1 MAIPLAIKVS
11 KDSADQI
18 FMDAVKA
25 KMLDNKEEAF
35 RKYSLFAAAQ
45 PANATA
51 HYELS
56 RLWLERNNITRALT
70 EVRIALQGD
79 STNKWILKQYADL
92 LAFDEQ
98 YVAAADVYG
107 KIAAR
112 DRAPEEYLIHQSML
126 YQKARH
132 YEAALGTLDKLAQYV
147 GEDDETLLLQRQQ
160 IYLTMNNVEGAAAE
174 GRKLIAYYPNES
186 RYRLLLAELYDN
198 NNMPEKAEAAYLDA
212 EGKFPADAYV
222 QLALVRYYLKKKDLS
237 RMETYLEKAVMN
249 NNVSTEDR
257 IGLLVPFIQYR
268 GADSASRKIVFD
280 LTRKLAEQEPVQPQA
295 VALYGDLLV
304 TDGQFEEALK
314 QYKRVIAHD
323 SLNYTSWQQVM
334 YLYSMR
340 QENDSL
346 IALSE
351 RAAQIFPKEPM
362 VFYLGGIG
370 YMQEKKNDR
379 AILSFRKAIAQTKN
393 NDDLLSDVLI
403 SLGDV
408 YNTEGRFSASDSCY
422 RSALK
427 LQPNN
432 AMALNNFSYYL
443 SVRGENL
450 DEAEKMSAKS
460 LKLRPDES
468 TFLDTY
474 GWILYRKGKYTEAKT
489 YIQRA
494 IELNKD
500 NADPTLWEHLGDIE
514 YKLGNIDSALEYWN
528 TALSKGERSESLQ
541 KKINEK
547 KLHD

>member
-1 MAIPLAIKVS
+1 MIHVS
-11 KDSADQI
+11 QDSADQL

-25 KMLDNKEEAF
+25 KMLDNREEAF

-56 RLWLERNNITRALT
+56 RLWFERNNVARALT
-70 EVRIALQGD
+70 EARIALQGD

-92 LAFDEQ
+92 LTFDEQ
-98 YVAAADVYG
+98 YVAAARIYD

-112 DRAPEEYLIHQSML
+112 DRAPEEYLMRESML
-126 YQKARH
+126 YQKAKH
-132 YEAALGTLDKLAQYV
+132 YEEALGTLDKLARYI
-147 GEDDETLLLQRQQ
+147 GADDESLLQQRQQ
-160 IYLTMNNVEGAAAE
+160 IYLNMNNVEGAAAE
-174 GRKLIAYYPNES
+174 GRKLIAFYPAEPH
-186 RYRLLLAELYDN
+186 YRLLLAELYDN
-198 NNMPEKAEAAYLDA
+198 NNMPEKAAAAYREA
-212 EGKFPADAYV
+212 EEKFPDDVSV
-222 QLALVRYYLKKKDLS
+222 QLAMVQYYLRKKDMPH
-237 RMETYLEKAVMN
+237 MEAYLGKAVMN
-249 NNVSTEDR
+249 QSVSTEDR
-257 IGLLVPFIQYR
+257 IGLLAPFIQYR

-280 LTRKLAEQEPVQPQA
+280 LTRKLAQQEPLQPQA
-295 VALYGDLLV
+295 ISLYGDVLV

-314 QYKRVIAHD
+314 QYKKVISID

-334 YLYSMR
+334 YLHSMK
-340 QENDSL
+340 QQNDSL

-351 RAAQIFPKEPM
+351 RAARIFPKEPM

-370 YMQEKKNDR
+370 YMQEKKNDM
-379 AILSFRKAIAQTKN
+379 AIRFFKKAVEQTKN
-393 NDDLLSDVLI
+393 NDDLLSDVLL
-403 SLGDV
+403 SLGDI
-408 YNTEGRFSASDSCY
+408 YNTEGHFKSSDSCY
-422 RSALK
+422 RAALK

-460 LKLRPDES
+460 LKLRPEES

-474 GWILYRKGKYTEAKT
+474 GWILYRQGKYKEAKP

-494 IELNKD
+494 IDLNKD
-500 NADPTLWEHLGDIE
+500 NADPTLWEHLGDVE
-514 YKLGNIDSALEYWN
+514 YKLGNTEGALEYWN